1 MEAIQPSTSDISKP
15 TTDSSTP
22 AAPTTGYP
30 TQIDQLIHN
39 ENNFSNYW
47 LFDYFIAI
55 ANIYIFF
62 NVSLKL
68 KKT

>member
-39 ENNFSNYW
+39 VNNFSKY
-47 LFDYFIAI
+47 YFLII
-55 ANIYIFF
+55 HGTRF
-62 NVSLKL
+62 LL
-68 KKT
+68 KKVLYPG